1 MALVKIWDKEI
12 KGKLWAA
19 GDIHGCH
26 NLLMTRL
33 KEIGFD
39 FENDLLVA
47 VGDLVDRGTQNIE
60 CIELLSKS
68 WFTSVRGNHEDLCI
82 GGLHNESYKRCHVAN
97 GGEWFYML
105 DGQAMY
111 NIAKTF
117 AELPVVLEISHN
129 GKKFGFV
136 HGHIEQNNWDEF
148 KETFTQEPTAFR
160 DPSELAMWGRDRL
173 DEDKKQYTHVSGIDA
188 VIMGHTVTQKPCK
201 RDNCYWID
209 TGAVHWGTMTILD
222 LSKI

>member
-1 MALVKIWDKEI
+1 MVKVWDKEI
-12 KGKLWAA
+12 TGKLYAV
-19 GDIHGCH
+19 GDIHGCY
-26 NLLMTRL
+26 NLLMNRL
-33 KEIGFD
+33 NEIGFD

-47 VGDLVDRGTQNIE
+47 VGDLVDRGTQNIQ
-60 CIELLSKS
+60 CIELLSKP

-117 AELPVVLEISHN
+117 AELPVVLEINHN

-160 DPSELAMWGRDRL
+160 DPSELAMWGRERL
-173 DEDKKQYTHVSGIDA
+173 NDENQQYTHVSGVDA
-188 VIMGHTVTQKPCK
+188 VIMGHTVTQRPCK
-201 RDNCYWID
+201 RDNCFWIV